1 MKSVSYSN
9 LIIYGFFLP
18 VSFLDF
24 PAFCQKLVSWWFK
37 FHQYYTYC
45 HNDIIHEGNCFLKV
59 ELSSK
64 YVGNNLSKDLNK
76 FVSFGVVFSNN
87 MTLQHCSETLWERG
101 RLRGLNSKRNYI
113 QLVHDWYQI
122 RTFKQRLNFCVLW
135 YRTYSLVYSFGPAEF
150 RFDFSPIK
158 DVHLLRV
165 KAIFTNYCVKNK
177 TS

>member
-1 MKSVSYSN
+1 
-9 LIIYGFFLP
+9 
-18 VSFLDF
+18 
-24 PAFCQKLVSWWFK
+24 
-37 FHQYYTYC
+37 
-45 HNDIIHEGNCFLKV
+45 
-59 ELSSK
+59 
-64 YVGNNLSKDLNK
+64 
-76 FVSFGVVFSNN
+76 

-135 YRTYSLVYSFGPAEF
+135 YRTYSLVYSFGPVEF

-177 TS
+177 TWVHNIPWNVIYSVILHCFARALKLYHCLCLLENHKMLNFDIQDNVKHRIWITAKTMNKSQPSDK